1 MKTNHSLMSFARAA
15 FTVAVLGAPVW
26 AALPGDVAVGWKNKE
41 ATTAKLH
48 ADLPKP
54 AFDAISRW
62 TAFCS
67 AKQYRM
73 DLDAQGRVLLLTPVK
88 RGRTQETLSVIG
100 RAESWF
106 DGLLPP
112 VPRASAAPAA
122 APNGAGAPP
131 APERKPSGTP
141 IPEDPEGP
149 PPSAPPK
156 PAGGT
161 TGPKGA
167 TPTSIWGSGSGAPDS
182 QTAVLIVLHDEKD
195 YAGLLDHL
203 EASVTYLKDWVTE
216 ARKQTGLTLEDPLV
230 GAFVENASG
239 QEEWNGDHEVLNRV
253 VQLLT
258 LRRFGQQPNW
268 LVQGIAW
275 EAEMAFDKSV
285 YCFPYRDGF
294 VFATE
299 HTSWPSDLRIAF
311 KDRAAKPLEIEEL
324 SEWQRGTFDPEAAPV
339 SWGFVRH
346 LAEAQKTK
354 DRALSTLLEELRSLR
369 DVKDREPT
377 SATTWKRKNGF
388 TLDPKDQE
396 AAIMNAFGK
405 DVFKKATV
413 TLRTLKDV
421 AGSAAGAEEET
432 KPKSKTKSS
441 SHARSENF
449 GS

>member
-1 MKTNHSLMSFARAA
+1 MNTNRSLMSLARATLTLA
-15 FTVAVLGAPVW
+15 ILTSAP
-26 AALPGDVAVGWKNKE
+26 ARAGLLGDVPVGWKNKE

-73 DLDAQGRVLLLTPVK
+73 DLDAQGRVLLLTPAK

-131 APERKPSGTP
+131 PEKKPSGTP

-149 PPSAPPK
+149 PPNAPK
-156 PAGGT
+156 SGGT
-161 TGPKGA
+161 TGMKPA
-167 TPTSIWGSGSGAPDS
+167 TPPSIWGSGSGAPDS

-203 EASVTYLKDWVTE
+203 ESSVSYLKDWVTE

-324 SEWQRGTFDPEAAPV
+324 SEWKRGTFDPEAAPV
-339 SWGFVRH
+339 AWGFVRH

-354 DRALSTLLEELRSLR
+354 ERALSALLEELRSLR
-369 DVKDREPT
+369 DLKDREPT
-377 SATTWKRKNGF
+377 SPTTWKRKNGF

-396 AAIMNAFGK
+396 TAILTAFGK

-413 TLRTLKDV
+413 SLRTLKDI
-421 AGSAAGAEEET
+421 AGSAEGDAKSKS
-432 KPKSKTKSS
+432 KPKNSS
-441 SHARSENF
+441 REPDKN
-449 GS
+449 GQR